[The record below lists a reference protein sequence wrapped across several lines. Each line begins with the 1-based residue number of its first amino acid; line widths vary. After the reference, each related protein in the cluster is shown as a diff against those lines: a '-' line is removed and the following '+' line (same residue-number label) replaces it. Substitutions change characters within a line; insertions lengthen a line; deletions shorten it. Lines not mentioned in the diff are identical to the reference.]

1 MTMATVA
8 IRSAEARDASL
19 ILELIHGLA
28 EYERLADAVVATEA
42 SVRESLFGPHPAA
55 EVLLAEVD
63 GTPAG
68 FALYFHNYSTFLA
81 QHGLYLEDLFVR
93 PEFRG
98 HGIGTRLL
106 ARLAAIAVE
115 RRCGRFEWAVLDW
128 NSDAIRFYQALGA
141 EPMSEWTTFRITGEA
156 LTALARRSPG

>member
-1 MTMATVA
+1 MARVE

-42 SVRESLFGPHPAA
+42 SVRESLFGPRPAA
-55 EVLLAEVD
+55 EVLLAEVA
-63 GTPAG
+63 GTAAG

-98 HGIGTRLL
+98 RGIGTRLL

-115 RRCGRFEWAVLDW
+115 RHCGRFEWAVLDW
-128 NSDAIRFYQALGA
+128 NSDAIRFYQSLGA
-141 EPMSEWTTFRITGEA
+141 EPMAEWTTFRITGAA

>member
-1 MTMATVA
+1 MARVE

-42 SVRESLFGPHPAA
+42 SVRESLFGPRPAA
-55 EVLLAEVD
+55 EVLLAEVA
-63 GTPAG
+63 GTAAG

-98 HGIGTRLL
+98 CGIGTRLL

-128 NSDAIRFYQALGA
+128 NSDAIRFYQSLGA
-141 EPMSEWTTFRITGEA
+141 EPMSEWTTFRITGAA